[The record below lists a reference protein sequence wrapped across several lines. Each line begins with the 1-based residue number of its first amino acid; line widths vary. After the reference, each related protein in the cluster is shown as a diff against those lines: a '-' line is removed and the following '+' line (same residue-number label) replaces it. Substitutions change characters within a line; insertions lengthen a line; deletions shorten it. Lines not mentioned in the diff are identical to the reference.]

1 MRSPLAYSPGS
12 GPLSE
17 ASALA
22 ASVYLGSFAV
32 VAFVFSSPIVLAG
45 TGIAVA
51 VAGVAGGASRALRL
65 ALRWG
70 LATAALFVVVNAIAS
85 QRGDTILIRGGEVP
99 VLGQI
104 DVSAEAVIEGAVL
117 GLRVLVVMM
126 AFAVHSAVVDPD
138 RILRL
143 LRPLARRSAL
153 TATLLTRL
161 VPVAAADHARLR
173 EAAALRGPGA
183 AEVGR
188 AALVRRLVAGSL
200 DRAVDVAATL
210 ELRGYGLG
218 APRSVA
224 RGRRSRRGVPFL
236 VTGIVI
242 TAVSLVA
249 RFTGVG
255 GFDPY
260 PLVSIEADRATL
272 ALAVALP
279 ALAAAP
285 FAVVRLARRRAAGG
299 PPSGRRGAGRGRDA

>member
-32 VAFVFSSPIVLAG
+32 VAFVFSNPIVLGGAG
-45 TGIAVA
+45 VAVA
-51 VAGVAGGASRALRL
+51 VAGIAGGASRALRL

-70 LATAALFVVVNAIAS
+70 LATATLFVVVNAIAS
-85 QRGDTILIRGGEVP
+85 QRGDTILIRGGEIP

-104 DVSAEAVIEGAVL
+104 DVSAEAVVEGAVL
-117 GLRVLVVMM
+117 GLRVLVVMV

-218 APRSVA
+218 APNAVE
-224 RGRRSRRGVPFL
+224 RGRRSRRGFPFL
-236 VTGIVI
+236 LTGLVIVVGPL
-242 TAVSLVA
+242 AA
-249 RFTGVG
+249 RFAGVG

-260 PLVSIEADRATL
+260 PLVSVEADAATL
-272 ALAVALP
+272 ALAAALP
-279 ALAAAP
+279 LLAAVP
-285 FAVVRLARRRAAGG
+285 FALIRIARWRAVGRVRSGSGIAAR
-299 PPSGRRGAGRGRDA
+299 GRGG

>member
-1 MRSPLAYSPGS
+1 MRSPLAYSPRS

-32 VAFVFSSPIVLAG
+32 VAFVFSNPIVLAG
-45 TGIAVA
+45 AGVAVA

-85 QRGDTILIRGGEVP
+85 QRGDTILFRGGEVP
-99 VLGQI
+99 ILGRI
-104 DVSAEAVIEGAVL
+104 DVSAEALAEGAVL

-173 EAAALRGPGA
+173 AAAALRGPGA

-200 DRAVDVAATL
+200 DRAVEVAATL

-218 APRSVA
+218 APRAVD
-224 RGRRSRRGVPFL
+224 RGRRSRRGLPFL
-236 VTGIVI
+236 LTGLVI
-242 TAVSLVA
+242 TVGSLIA
-249 RFTGVG
+249 RFAGVG

-260 PLVSIEADRATL
+260 PVVSIEADAATL
-272 ALAVALP
+272 T
-279 ALAAAP
+279 LAAAMPVLAAVP
-285 FAVVRLARRRAAGG
+285 FAFVQLARWRAVGA
-299 PPSGRRGAGRGRDA
+299 PSGSGAAERGRGG